1 MSNLVFIKGKEVVTD
16 SRTVAK
22 VFGKSH
28 DKVLRDVRELECS
41 EEFSL
46 ANFGESTYTNE
57 RGREYPQI
65 IMTEQGFT
73 ILVMGYT
80 GKDAM
85 RFKENYIKEFHK
97 MRETLNN
104 KPMTIEE
111 MIIAQ
116 AESVKEV
123 KQEVQQIKQVV
134 DNEVWV
140 NERMKKQIQDTVSRR
155 VFELRRKGHEAH
167 FQTIYSSLKRYYGVS
182 KYDKIPRKDFEEAIQ
197 FIQGWFPRE
206 KKQFQE
212 V

>member
-46 ANFGESTYTNE
+46 ANFGESTYT
-57 RGREYPQI
+57 
-65 IMTEQGFT
+65 
-73 ILVMGYT
+73 
-80 GKDAM
+80 K
-85 RFKENYIKEFHK
+85 
-97 MRETLNN
+97 
-104 KPMTIEE
+104 
-111 MIIAQ
+111 
-116 AESVKEV
+116 S
-123 KQEVQQIKQVV
+123 
-134 DNEVWV
+134 
-140 NERMKKQIQDTVSRR
+140 
-155 VFELRRKGHEAH
+155 
-167 FQTIYSSLKRYYGVS
+167 
-182 KYDKIPRKDFEEAIQ
+182 DKIPRKDFEEAIQ